1 MAEHQVVERSESGVG
16 MGVMLGIVVV
26 LLVAVIALFFA
37 FGGPTRFMGSAP
49 SQTNV
54 NVPAQQAPAAQQ
66 QPQSAPNV
74 QVPRQIDV
82 NVNQPPAQQPPAQ
95 PPAQQAPAQP
105 PAQQAP
111 AQPPAQQAPSGGS

>member
-1 MAEHQVVERSESGVG
+1 MADHHVVERSDSGVG
-16 MGVMLGIVVV
+16 MGVVLGIVLV

-37 FGGPTRFMGSAP
+37 FGGPARFAGGAP

-54 NVPAQQAPAAQQ
+54 NVPAQQ

-82 NVNQPPAQQPPAQ
+82 NVNQPPAQQ
-95 PPAQQAPAQP
+95 APAQP

-111 AQPPAQQAPSGGS
+111 AGGS